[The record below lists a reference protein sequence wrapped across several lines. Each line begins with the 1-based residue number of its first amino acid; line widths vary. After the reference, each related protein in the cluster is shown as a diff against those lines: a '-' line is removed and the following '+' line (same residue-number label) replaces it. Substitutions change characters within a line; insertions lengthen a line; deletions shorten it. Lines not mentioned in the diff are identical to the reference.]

1 MPRRMWLRGF
11 SLAIGITF
19 DINDELTIAVDM
31 GITHLKIKLDSLV
44 IVQLLKS
51 NISSYA
57 FLNLI
62 LDESM

>member
-11 SLAIGITF
+11 SLAISITS